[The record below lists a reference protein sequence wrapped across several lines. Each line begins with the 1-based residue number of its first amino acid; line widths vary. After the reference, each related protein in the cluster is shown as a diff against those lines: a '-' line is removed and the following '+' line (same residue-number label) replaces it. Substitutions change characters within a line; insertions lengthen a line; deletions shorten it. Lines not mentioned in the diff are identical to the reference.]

1 MDTQILKNRSYANL
15 ATFLTNNEWVEK
27 KLLKNKIWLLIL
39 HVVTRKKHNFVL
51 YIARCKVNSFVAW

>member
-27 KLLKNKIWLLIL
+27 KLLKNKILLLNL
-39 HVVTRKKHNFVL
+39 HFVTRKNIILCYTLQDVK
-51 YIARCKVNSFVAW
+51 